1 MLTWFSKL
9 WPNSLCTSFFF
20 TYFVR
25 KYAGFAMSAK
35 FYCVSGDFDGLKNVF
50 NVWKRSLEKR

>member
-1 MLTWFSKL
+1 
-9 WPNSLCTSFFF
+9 
-20 TYFVR
+20 
-25 KYAGFAMSAK
+25 MSAK